1 MEEKILKEKRLRI
14 TPFRKEVLHVFIE
27 NNHAIS
33 TQDIEESLGEHD
45 RITLYRTIKSFI
57 NKGVIHEIVMPG
69 DVKKMALCDPVCS
82 HDNGL
87 HEHNHIH
94 FQCKECEE
102 VYCVE
107 VEKLPNL
114 KLPGFEIDEIEIQ
127 ARGTCK
133 ECLSK

>member
-1 MEEKILKEKRLRI
+1 MEGKILKEKNLRA
-14 TPFRKEVLHVFIE
+14 TPFRKEVLQLFVK
-27 NNHAIS
+27 NDHAIS
-33 TQDIEESLGEHD
+33 VQDIENELGEHD

-57 NKGVIHEIVMPG
+57 NKGVVHEIVMPG

-82 HDNGL
+82 HDDGL

-94 FQCKECEE
+94 FQCKKCEE

-107 VEKLPNL
+107 VNTLPKVTLQN
-114 KLPGFEIDEIEIQ
+114 FEIDEVEIQ

-133 ECLSK
+133 ACLSK